1 MTGPWR
7 GSALFVGVAAVIG
20 AAAAARF
27 AAAEDAAPAM
37 ADAPSSET
45 TTSGSSDSSSSSDD
59 SGSSDDTD
67 SSTPTSTSTASSDD
81 SAGSD
86 DTEETVVGSTHS
98 TPYGS
103 VQVSVTFKGT
113 TITKVDVLQAP
124 NDQQSD
130 GATPTLASEVVEAQS
145 AKVDTV
151 SGATYTSEAYLE
163 SVQYAIDH
171 R

>member
-45 TTSGSSDSSSSSDD
+45 TTSGSSDSSSPSASS
-59 SGSSDDTD
+59 SADDTD
-67 SSTPTSTSTASSDD
+67 SSTPSSTSTASSDD

-86 DTEETVVGSTHS
+86 DTEETVVGSTSS